1 MKEPVEENLF
11 YYYRKAREG
20 EVSQKWLPASQMLST
35 ICVYGRIQATHRN
48 MQTLVT
54 VLQQH
59 RFLKRVTPEG
69 ITEYAIVEYSS
80 DERSANAVKAIT
92 HEQKPD
98 PRLTI

>member
-1 MKEPVEENLF
+1 
-11 YYYRKAREG
+11 
-20 EVSQKWLPASQMLST
+20 
-35 ICVYGRIQATHRN
+35 